1 LSGLSKTKPE
11 KRESISSGGEY
22 MAGGPG
28 HPPIAFR
35 AKIKRKLCGWAAEWK
50 QERSMSTSASLEA
63 SDNAGRFQ
71 AMLRSLH
78 EFDKAEVFGVVTT
91 LLSVQ
96 DEDSTYLGTYF
107 RARGNVETLLV
118 FDNAKHFQAV
128 AMLARSLF
136 ELAVDIKLLEI
147 IPLGYLKMI
156 MAAQAERLR
165 CARKAIQFKK
175 SHPDANLEI
184 DPQLAFVAKDAA
196 EIERKHGILWP
207 GVKRVEHWSGRNLK
221 ERVALLKEPFEQIYE
236 TEYPQLSWQA
246 HPGLTGVANLKAETF
261 VFMCSWGFKL
271 AVDAYWEILSTIIHK
286 YKISLVDEK
295 IGLKMKAAKMLPFTD
310 NSGQAEQLIRALL
323 G

>member
-1 LSGLSKTKPE
+1 
-11 KRESISSGGEY
+11 
-22 MAGGPG
+22 M
-28 HPPIAFR
+28 
-35 AKIKRKLCGWAAEWK
+35 
-50 QERSMSTSASLEA
+50 SASTNLEA

-78 EFDKAEVFGVVTT
+78 EFDQAEIFGVVTT

-96 DEDSTYLGTYF
+96 DEDSTYVGTYF

-156 MAAQAERLR
+156 VAAQAERLR
-165 CARKAIQFKK
+165 CAGKAIEFKK
-175 SHPDANLEI
+175 SHPDANLDI
-184 DPQLAFVAKDAA
+184 APQLAFVAKDAA
-196 EIERKHGILWP
+196 EIERKKGILWP
-207 GVKRVEHWSGRNLK
+207 KAKRIEHWSGRNLK

-246 HPGLTGVANLKAETF
+246 HPGLTGIANLKAETF
-261 VFMCSWGFKL
+261 IFMCSWGFKL
-271 AVDAYWEILSTIIHK
+271 AVDAYWEILSTIIK
-286 YKISLVDEK
+286 RYKISLVDKK
-295 IGLKMKAAKMLPFTD
+295 IGQKMQAAKMLPFTD
-310 NSGQAEQLIRALL
+310 SPDQAENLIKALL
-323 G
+323 R